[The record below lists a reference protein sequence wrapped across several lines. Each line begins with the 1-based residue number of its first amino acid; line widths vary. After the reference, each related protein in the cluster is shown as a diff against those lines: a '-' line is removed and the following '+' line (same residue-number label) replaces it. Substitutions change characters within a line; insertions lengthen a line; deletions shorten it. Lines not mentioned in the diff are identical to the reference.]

1 MNNSVCFD
9 RAADFYDQTRDLPE
23 PVATLGIQA
32 ILDAAGAQARI
43 LDAGTGTGRV
53 GVPLLKRG
61 ADLFGIDLSNR
72 MMSLLRGKFPPAR
85 LAQADVSQ
93 LPFGE
98 KTFDAVL
105 TCHVMH
111 LVGPWREAL
120 LEYRRVLKPKGVYI
134 NARTESVGD
143 SLHDSIH
150 SHWRSQVEK
159 KGYPFQRLGVKDEKE
174 LHEALTAMGAED
186 IHVEVVRYPRNHVV
200 RELIDGI
207 ANRTHSHTWDVP
219 DDVLAES
226 LEELKA
232 WATREFGSLDKCFDE
247 EACFMLDVSR
257 F

>member
-1 MNNSVCFD
+1 MNNSISFD

-23 PVATLGIQA
+23 PVATQGIQA
-32 ILDAAGAQARI
+32 ILDAAGAEARI

-53 GVPLLKRG
+53 SVPLLKRG
-61 ADLFGIDLSNR
+61 ADLYGIDLSTK
-72 MMSLLRGKFPPAR
+72 MMSMLRNKFPTAR
-85 LAQADVSQ
+85 LAQADVSL

-134 NARTESVGD
+134 NARTERVGD
-143 SLHDSIH
+143 SVHETIR
-150 SHWRSQVEK
+150 SHWRSQVAK
-159 KGYPFQRLGVKDEKE
+159 LGYPFERPGVKDDKE
-174 LHEALTAMGAED
+174 LQEALSALGAE
-186 IHVEVVRYPRNHVV
+186 VTQMEVVRYPRTYIV

-207 ANRTHSHTWDVP
+207 ASRTHSHTWDVP
-219 DDVLAES
+219 DAVLDTS
-226 LEELKA
+226 LDELRA
-232 WATREFGSLDKCFDE
+232 WAVLEFGNLDKSFVE